1 MLDTSIRSCS
11 SEKLTIDL
19 PPKCRA
25 RLARFLSEGE
35 TGNVQLQVKDG
46 KILGIKVEEIIR

>member
-1 MLDTSIRSCS
+1 MPDVAIRIS
-11 SEKLTIDL
+11 SLERLTLDL

-25 RLARFLSEGE
+25 RLVRFLSEGE

-46 KILGIKVEEIIR
+46 KREGSP